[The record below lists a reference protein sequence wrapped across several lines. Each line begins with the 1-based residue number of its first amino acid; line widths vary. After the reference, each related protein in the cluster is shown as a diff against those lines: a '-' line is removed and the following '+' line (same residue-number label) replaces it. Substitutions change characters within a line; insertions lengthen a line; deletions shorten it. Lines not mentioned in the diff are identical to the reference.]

1 MTKAKKNNK
10 KVLKKIES
18 SKKDSHKKSA
28 KKDIIKNSIDTKK
41 EIKNNKTKNAKDHFK
56 KSDKN
61 IKENLKDLK
70 NSKKIYLKQE
80 PKDNLINSK
89 DSDYKNKK
97 QNSKP
102 INKKQSVKSNNIIEN
117 KNISKK
123 DKKQKLKKINHN
135 KANDKKPKLSTD
147 KQEKLSKNIDIK
159 ASFHRFNN
167 KDLQSKNIEN
177 GKKEADIDE
186 NKKNEIVKKEPKN
199 NQFSV
204 GDKLIY
210 PAHGVG
216 VLTQIEVINI
226 QNTEVSCYLLYFEKE
241 KLSIRIPVVGSEK
254 SGLRALVSKAKM
266 DEVLGILRSGVKKM
280 KGMWSRRAQ
289 EYETKINSGD
299 IIMLAEVL
307 RDLTRD
313 IDDTERSYS
322 ERIIY
327 ETAIYRLATE
337 YSAIYKVTFE
347 EARDKIILIARDKI
361 ESDIKDRK
369 KINEFDDFDFD
380 DFEKNK
386 NLLKNKD
393 LEDDEDED
401 SYEDEDEEEEDGDFE
416 ADDED
421 YETFDDEDDD
431 FNDKDD

>member
-10 KVLKKIES
+10 KVLKKIKKVELGN
-18 SKKDSHKKSA
+18 KDSHKKT
-28 KKDIIKNSIDTKK
+28 I
-41 EIKNNKTKNAKDHFK
+41 IKNNKTKDTKEHI
-56 KSDKN
+56 KN
-61 IKENLKDLK
+61 IDKDKKEGLKDLK
-70 NSKKIYLKQE
+70 NAKKSSSKK
-80 PKDNLINSK
+80 PKDKVINPAVN
-89 DSDYKNKK
+89 DYKNKK
-97 QNSKP
+97 EGSNSA
-102 INKKQSVKSNNIIEN
+102 NKKQSKKSTNIAKDKNTVKKDE
-117 KNISKK
+117 KQKSKK
-123 DKKQKLKKINHN
+123 TNYDKISDKKSKTSS
-135 KANDKKPKLSTD
+135 DD
-147 KQEKLSKNIDIK
+147 QEKLSKNLDIK
-159 ASFHRFNN
+159 ASFHRFNSKDS

-177 GKKEADIDE
+177 NKKEVVLDE
-186 NKKNEIVKKEPKN
+186 AKKNEVIIKKEVKN
-199 NQFSV
+199 SQFFV

-216 VLTQIEVINI
+216 ILNQIEVINI
-226 QNTEVSCYLLYFEKE
+226 QNTEVGCYLIYFEKE
-241 KLSIRIPVVGSEK
+241 KLSIRVPVIGSEK

-337 YSAIYKVTFE
+337 YSAIYKIAFE
-347 EARDKIILIARDKI
+347 EARDKIILTARDKI

-369 KINEFDDFDFD
+369 KVNEFDDFDFD

-386 NLLKNKD
+386 SLLKNKD

-401 SYEDEDEEEEDGDFE
+401 SYEEEDEDEEEEDGDFE
-416 ADDED
+416 SEDED
-421 YETFDDEDDD
+421 YGTFDDED